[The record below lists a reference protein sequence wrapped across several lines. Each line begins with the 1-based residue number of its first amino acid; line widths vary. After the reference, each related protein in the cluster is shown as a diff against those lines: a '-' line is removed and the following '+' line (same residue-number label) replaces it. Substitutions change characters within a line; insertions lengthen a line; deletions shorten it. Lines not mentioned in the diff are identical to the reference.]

1 MKVVFAFEREG
12 EQIGEGYLREESLT
26 SEADQAAAAA
36 AIEAGRYVAC
46 GAYNVSLPLVSFAR
60 PTAEADGDGDA
71 AQDGGQGPAMG
82 EAAVQ
87 EEINREGAIS
97 KNSVNLR
104 TGPSKSYDIASVRD
118 QGDVV
123 FVLRSLTGEDGALWY
138 CIEYEART
146 LYVMAEFVTLT
157 PVETPGPSVPAQ
169 EDSQVEAEADEPL
182 TDESL
187 SGGDAPVDM
196 LPLLL
201 TGTAEAKATLVDGDT
216 QVVIDGVPADVTAS
230 VAVVA
235 ADEEALEAALN
246 EAGLT
251 LRDAV
256 CYDIT
261 LWQNDS
267 EYQPSDKLSVTLP
280 IPAAFTGEISAWHI
294 SGGTATNMGGSA
306 ADGAFTFETAHF
318 SQYALVSAAPYGGTS
333 DDGGAKAESTFLEKA
348 EAYYGENGSLEVGSV
363 AVNWLDADGT
373 VKAGQQVN
381 LNLEWKLNPA
391 ATFTYTDSPQPL
403 FDDYRN
409 TQIILTLPDGV
420 SIVEGAAGSL
430 QNVTEVTREGNTWRL
445 MLTES
450 LDAASSQSGTI
461 TIPLLIE
468 GNGERGVG
476 ETLDFSTP
484 VRMETEFTIMDRTDP
499 GQVQPSREYD
509 KAIDG
514 NALSSK
520 TTATDD
526 RWGIVKTAV
535 SAVPNDEKTA
545 VTVTFRLMVGLED
558 ANGEIN
564 TNPDTYGRVGR
575 VPFADEVTLTETP
588 SVQDRDG
595 KAIEAQSVTITPQF
609 GQETPIGATVG
620 GEIILPVD
628 TCADKGISS
637 AVAGNAPYLSTYLV
651 EVVYPY
657 EKFVAQFYDEKQDKL
672 TVSNTARLDYQLKGV
687 SPGSDE
693 AQASIEAGEVTQ
705 PAQITISKYIV
716 NAQGEATLYSA
727 ANFPAGSQPITG
739 AAAFTITG
747 PDGTAP
753 DLYDRQVDTYQKL
766 DGAKITLDPAG
777 TDEMNGTNGTFT
789 VYVQPGDYTV
799 SEKDMPAN
807 TEKIVGG
814 TNNAEDKKLT
824 LEAGGRGTAGFYNRE
839 CLGSITITKLGQR
852 AGWDA
857 ALLPG
862 VAFALYR
869 GNQKVAEG
877 TTDDNG
883 HLLFPR
889 LPYGEYTVKETEVP
903 QGYVDEKYEE
913 TVTVS
918 AEKSTYSLEAVNKYN
933 SAPVILQKQM
943 FNGVDYV
950 NVDQYSYEEFA
961 NCFAI
966 ERKTGDGSWVTV
978 EGKDKQSLT
987 QAGQILAV
995 LPVYDDAGDPITYRF
1010 KETLPTGWHDPKNAS
1025 AEVMYSEEFDLV
1037 YYLGKPTGEAKEI
1050 VMQNDRNGSLALTK
1064 QFYRMS
1070 GSGQYELQQD
1080 EEATFTLYQKTKNG
1094 KPVPVKSETFTG
1106 STAFVDLPRTDEQGQ
1121 PYEYYLV
1128 EKQVAGYA
1136 ADTSETVP
1144 LQIGGQNVSAW
1155 GPYTFVAE
1163 DDKPAVL
1170 SQSAVV
1176 SNYSTALPVV
1186 IKKADSITGAFVS
1199 GAAFEIDEYDGGIDG
1214 QKVVEET
1221 SITSSAG
1228 SVVYLEGGKRY
1239 VVKESTVPEGYTN
1252 VTEAKDVIIDLS
1264 AYTSPEKAKDYKVIT
1279 ITLKNRPDPRL
1290 NVVKHLTG
1298 SENPDKPTVLTGVT
1312 FEVYSKTGE
1321 ETFEQVN
1328 GYDGQLLTLSSG
1340 TAKQL
1345 PAGTYYLKEIVLQ
1358 DNPNQILD
1366 PNRHSGEY
1374 TGKGEQADDAFY
1386 FGPVEVPEV
1395 TSEATLTT
1403 TYTVENLSSLGAV
1416 RVTKY
1421 ALGEDGQKTP
1431 LAGATLA
1438 IYQEGKTEALQKKI
1452 SASETG
1458 LVTFTNLPI
1467 YDDNGEKI
1475 KYIAQRG
1482 CDHLYHHP
1490 DQRCVRQRADG
1501 QSVPGRS
1508 AAAGHAAGRRQWK
1521 CAADGRPGGLHD

>member
-1 MKVVFAFEREG
+1 MEDPAPAPDPAPVEEPAAAEEPSTAAEEPAPAPEPAPAEEPTAAEEPAPAVEPTAAEEPADPTQAPTSTPTQAPTPTATATPTPIPTATATPTLTPTSATTVTPAPTASATPTLAPTATPTPTDAPTPSPTVENAVFESGYAHVDREERVYASPSGSSEVLGILARDAIVYVAGRVSERWMKVVFAFEREG
-12 EQIGEGYLREESLT
+12 EQIEEGYLREESLT
-26 SEADQAAAAA
+26 PEADQAAAAA

-71 AQDGGQGPAMG
+71 AQDGGQGPVMDESAI
-82 EAAVQ
+82 Q
-87 EEINREGAIS
+87 EEINREGVIS

-187 SGGDAPVDM
+187 SGSDAPSDM
-196 LPLLL
+196 LEPLL
-201 TGTAEAKATLVDGDT
+201 TGTAEAKTILVDEDT

-230 VAVVA
+230 IAVVA

-261 LWQNDS
+261 LWQNES
-267 EYQPSDKLSVTLP
+267 EYQPSDGLTVTLP

-318 SQYALVSAAPYGGTS
+318 SLYALVSAAPYGGTQG
-333 DDGGAKAESTFLEKA
+333 DTGAKAESSFLQKA
-348 EAYYGENGSLEVGSV
+348 EEYYGENGSLEVGSV

-420 SIVEGAAGSL
+420 SIVEGVAGSL
-430 QNVTEVTREGNTWRL
+430 QNVTKVTREGNIWRL

-450 LDAASSQSGTI
+450 LNAASSQSGTI

-476 ETLDFSTP
+476 ETLGFSPP

-499 GQVQPSREYD
+499 GQVEPSKEYK

-526 RWGIVKTAV
+526 RWGIEKTAV
-535 SAVPNDEKTA
+535 SAVPSDDKTT
-545 VTVTFRLMVGLED
+545 VTVTFRLTVGLED
-558 ANGEIN
+558 ANGAIN
-564 TNPDTYGRVGR
+564 TNPNTYGRVGR
-575 VPFADEVTLTETP
+575 APFADEVTLTETP

-595 KAIEAQSVTITPQF
+595 QAIAAQSVTITPQF
-609 GQETPIGATVG
+609 GQETPIPATVG
-620 GEIILPVD
+620 GKITLPVD

-687 SPGSDE
+687 ISGSDV

-716 NAQGEATLYSA
+716 NAQGEAALYSA

-747 PDGTAP
+747 PDGIAP
-753 DLYDRQVDTYQKL
+753 DLYDKQGDTYQKL

-807 TEKIVGG
+807 TEKITNG

-852 AGWDA
+852 TGWDA
-857 ALLPG
+857 DWLPG
-862 VAFALYR
+862 VTFALYR
-869 GNQKVAEG
+869 GDQKVAEG

-889 LPYGEYTVKETEVP
+889 LPYGEYT
-903 QGYVDEKYEE
+903 
-913 TVTVS
+913 
-918 AEKSTYSLEAVNKYN
+918 STPPA
-933 SAPVILQKQM
+933 M
-943 FNGVDYV
+943 F
-950 NVDQYSYEEFA
+950 
-961 NCFAI
+961 
-966 ERKTGDGSWVTV
+966 
-978 EGKDKQSLT
+978 
-987 QAGQILAV
+987 
-995 LPVYDDAGDPITYRF
+995 
-1010 KETLPTGWHDPKNAS
+1010 
-1025 AEVMYSEEFDLV
+1025 
-1037 YYLGKPTGEAKEI
+1037 
-1050 VMQNDRNGSLALTK
+1050 
-1064 QFYRMS
+1064 
-1070 GSGQYELQQD
+1070 
-1080 EEATFTLYQKTKNG
+1080 
-1094 KPVPVKSETFTG
+1094 
-1106 STAFVDLPRTDEQGQ
+1106 
-1121 PYEYYLV
+1121 
-1128 EKQVAGYA
+1128 
-1136 ADTSETVP
+1136 
-1144 LQIGGQNVSAW
+1144 
-1155 GPYTFVAE
+1155 
-1163 DDKPAVL
+1163 
-1170 SQSAVV
+1170 
-1176 SNYSTALPVV
+1176 
-1186 IKKADSITGAFVS
+1186 
-1199 GAAFEIDEYDGGIDG
+1199 
-1214 QKVVEET
+1214 
-1221 SITSSAG
+1221 
-1228 SVVYLEGGKRY
+1228 
-1239 VVKESTVPEGYTN
+1239 
-1252 VTEAKDVIIDLS
+1252 
-1264 AYTSPEKAKDYKVIT
+1264 
-1279 ITLKNRPDPRL
+1279 
-1290 NVVKHLTG
+1290 
-1298 SENPDKPTVLTGVT
+1298 
-1312 FEVYSKTGE
+1312 
-1321 ETFEQVN
+1321 
-1328 GYDGQLLTLSSG
+1328 
-1340 TAKQL
+1340 
-1345 PAGTYYLKEIVLQ
+1345 
-1358 DNPNQILD
+1358 
-1366 PNRHSGEY
+1366 
-1374 TGKGEQADDAFY
+1374 
-1386 FGPVEVPEV
+1386 
-1395 TSEATLTT
+1395 LTT
-1403 TYTVENLSSLGAV
+1403 P
-1416 RVTKY
+1416 R
-1421 ALGEDGQKTP
+1421 
-1431 LAGATLA
+1431 
-1438 IYQEGKTEALQKKI
+1438 I
-1452 SASETG
+1452 SA
-1458 LVTFTNLPI
+1458 
-1467 YDDNGEKI
+1467 
-1475 KYIAQRG
+1475 
-1482 CDHLYHHP
+1482 LY
-1490 DQRCVRQRADG
+1490 
-1501 QSVPGRS
+1501 
-1508 AAAGHAAGRRQWK
+1508 
-1521 CAADGRPGGLHD
+1521 